1 MLPDL
6 QSIETIETVEK
17 ETLSTLIFAH
27 DEVLT
32 SAEERAHR
40 RHDAERA
47 TTLGN
52 AYHNKLSI
60 YFRTADGATKR
71 VNTTIWAADEEH
83 LTLKSGALIP
93 LRAVLRF
100 EF

>member
-1 MLPDL
+1 MLSDL
-6 QSIETIETVEK
+6 QTIETVETVEK
-17 ETLSTLIFAH
+17 ESIPTLTFAH

-32 SAEERAHR
+32 TAEDRARR

-52 AYHNKLSI
+52 AYHNKLGI

-71 VNTTIWAADEEH
+71 VNTTIWAADAEH
-83 LTLKSGALIP
+83 ITLKSGALIP